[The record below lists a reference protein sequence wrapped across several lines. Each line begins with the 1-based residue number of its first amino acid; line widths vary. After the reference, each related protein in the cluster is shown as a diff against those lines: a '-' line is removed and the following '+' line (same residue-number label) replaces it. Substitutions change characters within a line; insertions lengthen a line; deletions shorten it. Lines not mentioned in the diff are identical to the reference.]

1 MSRAKT
7 ITESYQSHTIVCD
20 KCGNSMTDCEGKQEL
35 ENFAVSVGWQLGD
48 KDFCS
53 ECREPQ

>member
-1 MSRAKT
+1 
-7 ITESYQSHTIVCD
+7 
-20 KCGNSMTDCEGKQEL
+20 MTDCEGKQEL